1 MCYCATLA
9 ETGACYHSVATSA
22 IGDHPPKG
30 CQRRVSQGLHG
41 CGHTGS
47 SMILIPIFLAKK
59 WETSA
64 TKTCNF
70 AGLSK
75 KSHQSWLKAVRVQLP
90 RPGNASP
97 IISLMFNVFF
107 LIISIGFSTSNDPS
121 LFSGSNMNLG
131 VSWKLEGHVSVNGGF
146 NTVLTRNTGDH
157 LHGNSM
163 DIPIFPWFSWSM
175 FHILETEHVSNLPP

>member
-1 MCYCATLA
+1 
-9 ETGACYHSVATSA
+9 
-22 IGDHPPKG
+22 
-30 CQRRVSQGLHG
+30 
-41 CGHTGS
+41 
-47 SMILIPIFLAKK
+47 
-59 WETSA
+59 
-64 TKTCNF
+64 
-70 AGLSK
+70 
-75 KSHQSWLKAVRVQLP
+75 
-90 RPGNASP
+90 
-97 IISLMFNVFF
+97 MFNVFF